1 MRQTNTKDES
11 EDGSSAKNQITKNKD
26 LWSFIANCN
35 TDLFTMVPFS
45 NISKS
50 WALASWKVSKGSM
63 WVLLLA
69 NTIKGCYILL
79 VFQKNQHCSKKMKN
93 PKILKKCKLYF
104 LEIDDFMKIILQIF
118 SKFWPTMKKRA
129 PPDQNW
135 AILNKFIDTIRES

>member
-1 MRQTNTKDES
+1 
-11 EDGSSAKNQITKNKD
+11 
-26 LWSFIANCN
+26 
-35 TDLFTMVPFS
+35 
-45 NISKS
+45 
-50 WALASWKVSKGSM
+50 
-63 WVLLLA
+63 
-69 NTIKGCYILL
+69 
-79 VFQKNQHCSKKMKN
+79 MKN

>member
-1 MRQTNTKDES
+1 MSPSIMEGIQ
-11 EDGSSAKNQITKNKD
+11 G
-26 LWSFIANCN
+26 FYVG
-35 TDLFTMVPFS
+35 FTVGQYHKRVLYLAGVPK
-45 NISKS
+45 KS
-50 WALASWKVSKGSM
+50 T
-63 WVLLLA
+63 LL
-69 NTIKGCYILL
+69 
-79 VFQKNQHCSKKMKN
+79 QKMKN

>member
-1 MRQTNTKDES
+1 
-11 EDGSSAKNQITKNKD
+11 
-26 LWSFIANCN
+26 
-35 TDLFTMVPFS
+35 
-45 NISKS
+45 
-50 WALASWKVSKGSM
+50 M

-104 LEIDDFMKIILQIF
+104 LEIDDFMKIILHIF

-135 AILNKFIDTIRES
+135 AILNKFIDTIRESQGMKTQKQQKVATQNQYQGPSGPKWSLLSFVSVVAFNCRALEMLAAPQCKSFRNLFS